1 MTSGRSGLSLLQPDG
16 GRFRS
21 WCGSCAEA
29 RKSVGG
35 CDLPERA
42 CIERNVAIQAPANR
56 RYQKHRGGSYRA
68 SHTNTN
74 DTKSTAADIKPI
86 EKEGIIMSKQ
96 TFVITPK
103 NYSRPLE
110 VLGEHAAVLA
120 SGEVG
125 SELFLKQGSRGST
138 SSRYRR
144 PSESVPTK
152 TFSKAIHRLKED
164 VSSWYELHR
173 RNGATNV
180 VVWAIYLELL
190 LMLVLLVLLPFDT
203 VQVGGRYRLIKPLNF
218 AMSMAMYLATVVIL
232 LDYLRAS
239 MWWKKVIGWGVSICI
254 LTAITCI
261 TMQAARG
268 TTSHFNN
275 STPFDS
281 AVSSLMDIVDPL
293 NGVFVLVL
301 LIFAI
306 QVRYDVSRSSQL
318 GIAFGIFLF
327 LAGSAIGGV
336 MVAQGQSVMGVA
348 PGGPALPVLNWS
360 TMGGDFRVAHFLG
373 IHALQILPIAGWLI
387 DRLKGLPRRAK
398 PTAVVAVSAG
408 YVLLMGFVFMQAMNG
423 VPLVRM

>member
-1 MTSGRSGLSLLQPDG
+1 
-16 GRFRS
+16 
-21 WCGSCAEA
+21 
-29 RKSVGG
+29 V
-35 CDLPERA
+35 
-42 CIERNVAIQAPANR
+42 
-56 RYQKHRGGSYRA
+56 HRA
-68 SHTNTN
+68 SNTNTK
-74 DTKSTAADIKPI
+74 DTKSTAGNIKFDR
-86 EKEGIIMSKQ
+86 ERGINMSKQ

-103 NYSRPLE
+103 NYLRPLE
-110 VLGEHAAVLA
+110 VLGGHAAVLA

-125 SELFLKQGSRGST
+125 SELFLKEGSRGST
-138 SSRYRR
+138 SPRHRR
-144 PSESVPTK
+144 PSEPAPTK
-152 TFSKAIHRLKED
+152 IFSKMIHRLKGD
-164 VSSWYELHR
+164 VRSWYQLHR

-180 VVWAIYLELL
+180 IVWAIYLELL

-218 AMSMAMYLATVVIL
+218 TMSMAMYLATVVIL

-239 MWWKKVIGWGVSICI
+239 MLWKKIIGWGVSICL

-293 NGVFVLVL
+293 NGVFVVVL

-306 QVRYDVSRSSQL
+306 QAKYDVSRSSQL
-318 GIAFGIFLF
+318 GIAFGLFLF
-327 LAGSAIGGV
+327 LGGSAIGGV
-336 MVAQGQSVMGVA
+336 MVAHGQSVVGVA
-348 PGGPALPVLNWS
+348 PGGPGLPVLNWS
-360 TMGGDFRVAHFLG
+360 TTGGDFRVAHFLG

-398 PTAVVAVSAG
+398 PTAVIAVSAG
-408 YVLLMGFVFMQAMNG
+408 YVLLMGFVFMQAMDG

>member
-1 MTSGRSGLSLLQPDG
+1 
-16 GRFRS
+16 
-21 WCGSCAEA
+21 
-29 RKSVGG
+29 
-35 CDLPERA
+35 
-42 CIERNVAIQAPANR
+42 
-56 RYQKHRGGSYRA
+56 
-68 SHTNTN
+68 
-74 DTKSTAADIKPI
+74 
-86 EKEGIIMSKQ
+86 MSKQ

-103 NYSRPLE
+103 NYPRPLE
-110 VLGEHAAVLA
+110 VLGEQAAVLA

-125 SELFLKQGSRGST
+125 SELFLKQGSRDST
-138 SSRYRR
+138 SSRHRR

-164 VSSWYELHR
+164 VRTWYELHR

-218 AMSMAMYLATVVIL
+218 TMSMAMYLATVVIL

-239 MWWKKVIGWGVSICI
+239 MWLKKVIGWGVSICI
-254 LTAITCI
+254 LTAITL
-261 TMQAARG
+261 QAARG

-306 QVRYDVSRSSQL
+306 QVKYDVSRSSQL

-336 MVAQGQSVMGVA
+336 MVAQGQSVVGVA
-348 PGGPALPVLNWS
+348 PGGPGLPVLNWS
-360 TMGGDFRVAHFLG
+360 TTGGDFRVAHFLG

-408 YVLLMGFVFMQAMNG
+408 YVVLMGFVFMQAMNG

>member
-1 MTSGRSGLSLLQPDG
+1 M
-16 GRFRS
+16 
-21 WCGSCAEA
+21 
-29 RKSVGG
+29 
-35 CDLPERA
+35 
-42 CIERNVAIQAPANR
+42 
-56 RYQKHRGGSYRA
+56 
-68 SHTNTN
+68 
-74 DTKSTAADIKPI
+74 
-86 EKEGIIMSKQ
+86 
-96 TFVITPK
+96 
-103 NYSRPLE
+103 
-110 VLGEHAAVLA
+110 
-120 SGEVG
+120 
-125 SELFLKQGSRGST
+125 
-138 SSRYRR
+138 
-144 PSESVPTK
+144 
-152 TFSKAIHRLKED
+152 IHRLKED
-164 VSSWYELHR
+164 VRSWYELHR

-218 AMSMAMYLATVVIL
+218 TMSMAMYLATVVIL

-254 LTAITCI
+254 LTGITCI

-281 AVSSLMDIVDPL
+281 AVSTVMDIVDPL

-301 LIFAI
+301 LIFAL
-306 QVRYDVSRSSQL
+306 QVKYDVSRSSQL
-318 GIAFGIFLF
+318 GIAFGLFLF

-336 MVAQGQSVMGVA
+336 MVAQGQSVVGVA
-348 PGGPALPVLNWS
+348 PEGPGLPVVNWS
-360 TMGGDFRVAHFLG
+360 TTGGDFRVAHFLG

-387 DRLKGLPRRAK
+387 DRLEALPGRAK
-398 PTAVVAVSAG
+398 PTAFIAVSSG